1 MNPPRI
7 RLRFTI
13 LAHVYFSS
21 VRYPK
26 NRKKSSRLRVDVTTF
41 SLKVSRANL
50 LPRGIYRLADIEATG
65 ENHRVT
71 ANLLTD
77 MEQDH
82 QKSENRDT
90 R

>member
-1 MNPPRI
+1 MSMNNKLKFAFRTMLVLPI
-7 RLRFTI
+7 ACLVAFTGC
-13 LAHVYFSS
+13 AE
-21 VRYPK
+21 
-26 NRKKSSRLRVDVTTF
+26 
-41 SLKVSRANL
+41 
-50 LPRGIYRLADIEATG
+50 IEATG